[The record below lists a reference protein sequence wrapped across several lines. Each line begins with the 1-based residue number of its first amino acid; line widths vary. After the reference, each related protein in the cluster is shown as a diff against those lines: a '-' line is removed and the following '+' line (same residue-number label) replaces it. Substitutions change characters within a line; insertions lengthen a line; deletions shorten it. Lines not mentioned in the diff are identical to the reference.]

1 MHPHIESPQLGRS
14 LKRSFDRCDSESLP
28 PAKRHQLPP
37 TPPTASHSF
46 DKASQPNCSQAAPLS
61 PPEPSRILERR
72 ALAHIDPTSHPPP
85 KKSRIEGWL
94 EEVSR
99 SPPIRASSC
108 PPQLENSNLLQTI
121 EIDEGQPLSFDVVH
135 EMSQSERQSNGAGSI
150 ASGRS
155 SRLSTSHPDYRK
167 ILRNNGIKIDDI
179 GEKIPSDL
187 RRFLDVHILQERSS
201 KLSPEAIDAAV
212 ETAIS
217 MEESLEANVYSLA
230 DTALLPIK
238 RPGIGRGGNTPWCTD
253 GLPRNEVYP
262 YPLAAPKADI
272 HIGYPTDRTSKWKVE
287 ENAVIDH
294 DVAKRLTQPAK
305 GNSFPFF
312 VFEIKSEAM
321 GGNHWQLENHAAGS
335 GAGCVNTMRWL
346 YREAYPSEDPS
357 IVDTIAFSASVT
369 HRLAI
374 YHVHFYL
381 PEENQHYMSWIA
393 TRETMRQ
400 IQKSNHLVE
409 SIFEHC
415 LGARQTKVRKALSRL
430 YPFPHHWKNSRPA
443 SAMESQNPAVAENE
457 GSNKSQR
464 IQ

>member
-1 MHPHIESPQLGRS
+1 MHPHIESPQIERS
-14 LKRSFDRCDSESLP
+14 LKRFFDECDSKSLP

-37 TPPTASHSF
+37 TPPTPSHSF
-46 DKASQPNCSQAAPLS
+46 DKVSRRNYSQAVSPS
-61 PPEPSRILERR
+61 PPEPSRTLKKR
-72 ALAHIDPTSHPPP
+72 ALVNIDPTSQPPP
-85 KKSRIEGWL
+85 KKSRLEGWL
-94 EEVSR
+94 EEISR
-99 SPPIRASSC
+99 TPSIRASSC
-108 PPQLENSNLLQTI
+108 PPQLENSNLLQTV
-121 EIDEGQPLSFDVVH
+121 EINHGQQLSFDVVH
-135 EMSQSERQSNGAGSI
+135 EMSLSERQSIGAGSV

-187 RRFLDVHILQERSS
+187 RRFLDEHILRERSS
-201 KLSPEAIDAAV
+201 QVSLEAIDAAV

-217 MEESLEANVYSLA
+217 MEESPEANIYSLA

-238 RPGIGRGGNTPWCTD
+238 RPGIGRGGNTPWCSD

-262 YPLAAPKADI
+262 YPLAAPMADI
-272 HIGYPTDRTSKWKVE
+272 HVGYPTDRSSKWKVE

-294 DVAKRLTQPAK
+294 GVAKRRTQPAK

-312 VFEIKSEAM
+312 SFEIKSEAM
-321 GGNHWQLENHAAGS
+321 GGIHWQLENQAAGS
-335 GAGCVNTMRWL
+335 GACCVNTMRWL
-346 YREAYPSEDPS
+346 YREAYSSEDSS
-357 IVDTIAFSASVT
+357 IVDTIAFSACVT

-393 TRETMRQ
+393 TCETMRQ

-409 SIFEHC
+409 SIF
-415 LGARQTKVRKALSRL
+415 
-430 YPFPHHWKNSRPA
+430 
-443 SAMESQNPAVAENE
+443 
-457 GSNKSQR
+457 
-464 IQ
+464 